1 MIRTIV
7 SIFITFAIIVAL
19 SAYEMYYVYNTF
31 AYFHELLQN
40 LYTKTQ
46 LQTVTDEDGNS
57 IRAYWKEERQKLHV
71 WIPHTSLQEIDYQMN
86 EAIGFIYQDNYDD
99 ALPKIKVL
107 IGLSEDIPRSY
118 NLHLGNIF

>member
-7 SIFITFAIIVAL
+7 SIFITLAVIVAL
-19 SAYEMYYVYNTF
+19 SAYEMCYVHNTF

-46 LQTVTDEDGNS
+46 LQTVTDEDGNA
-57 IRAYWKEERQKLHV
+57 IRAYWKEEKQKLHV

>member
-7 SIFITFAIIVAL
+7 SIFITLGLIITL
-19 SAYEMYYVYNTF
+19 SVYEMCYVHNTF
-31 AYFHELLQN
+31 EYFHGLLQS
-40 LYTKTQ
+40 LYDKTQ
-46 LQTVTDEDGNS
+46 LQTVTDEDGNALRS
-57 IRAYWKEERQKLHV
+57 YWKEEKKHLHV
-71 WIPHTSLQEIDYQMN
+71 WIPHTALQEIDYQMN

-118 NLHLGNIF
+118 KLNWGNIF

>member
-7 SIFITFAIIVAL
+7 SIFITFVIIAAL
-19 SAYEMYYVYNTF
+19 SAYEMWYVHNTF
-31 AYFHELLQN
+31 DYFHELLQG

-46 LQTVTDEDGNS
+46 LQTVTDEDGNA
-57 IRAYWKEERQKLHV
+57 IRAYWKEEKKKLHV
-71 WIPHTSLQEIDYQMN
+71 WIPHTALQEIDFQMN
-86 EAIGFIYQDNYDD
+86 EAIGFIYQDNYED

-118 NLHLGNIF
+118 TLNFGNIF